1 MNTIRGFL
9 QQPSTKSIAYRF
21 GLALSQHRASSAISA
36 DQVIDCWKCNHKH
49 TCELFCPVCNS
60 VQCTNCTTKKLDYFQ
75 VLKKEATFDLSAASI
90 KQYYLKLQTHLHPDR
105 YASRSQLEQD
115 YSNTQSALV
124 NLAYKTLSDPLK
136 RGLYLL
142 SLHGYGLDSEK
153 VESSDSKLLN
163 EIFMLNFE
171 VDECDDKDE
180 MKDLDL
186 QVNKAIE
193 IELKEISE
201 AFQHEQY
208 EMAREALI
216 RLKYRTNVK
225 IKIEDKLFEM

>member
-1 MNTIRGFL
+1 M
-9 QQPSTKSIAYRF
+9 
-21 GLALSQHRASSAISA
+21 
-36 DQVIDCWKCNHKH
+36 
-49 TCELFCPVCNS
+49 
-60 VQCTNCTTKKLDYFQ
+60 
-75 VLKKEATFDLSAASI
+75 
-90 KQYYLKLQTHLHPDR
+90 
-105 YASRSQLEQD
+105 EQD